1 MKDRIDTHTLGTPI
15 KINKNGKIIVNYNCN
30 CEL

>member
-15 KINKNGKIIVNYNCN
+15 KIHNNGKIVVDFNMV
-30 CEL
+30 EE

>member
-15 KINKNGKIIVNYNCN
+15 KINKNGKIIVNFNMA
-30 CEL
+30 EE